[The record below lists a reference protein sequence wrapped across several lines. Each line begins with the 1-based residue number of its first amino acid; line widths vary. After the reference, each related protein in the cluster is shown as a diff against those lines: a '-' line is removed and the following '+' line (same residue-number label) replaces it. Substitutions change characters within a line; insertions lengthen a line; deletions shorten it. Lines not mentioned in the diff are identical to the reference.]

1 MNTKLAIVR
10 NTFGDRSAFLQ
21 LSLEYQNEAE
31 LNSKIKSF
39 IFVDPHPINGYSDD
53 FDKVINKKQKRINFE
68 QHQGKLYWYSS
79 IKHMF
84 DNYEYNYILSIA
96 DDVIISKDYLKI
108 CNQIMEDK
116 VLDNQTIF
124 CFHAGAWDKP
134 KGDKNNIVRSSASS
148 NSILITREKFEL
160 VKAFVKENAPNM
172 VDNNHMISEILNSK
186 GMTTIAPE
194 YNRHSHFGIYG
205 YTVSGKHG
213 NLEGQSS
220 LFSKNKSHED
230 LYELLKKSCLKGK
243 KLASLNKNQNPRY
256 FWDFDPSI
264 DYDLISY
271 SI

>member
-1 MNTKLAIVR
+1 
-10 NTFGDRSAFLQ
+10 
-21 LSLEYQNEAE
+21 
-31 LNSKIKSF
+31 
-39 IFVDPHPINGYSDD
+39 
-53 FDKVINKKQKRINFE
+53 
-68 QHQGKLYWYSS
+68 
-79 IKHMF
+79 
-84 DNYEYNYILSIA
+84 
-96 DDVIISKDYLKI
+96 
-108 CNQIMEDK
+108 
-116 VLDNQTIF
+116 
-124 CFHAGAWDKP
+124 
-134 KGDKNNIVRSSASS
+134 
-148 NSILITREKFEL
+148 
-160 VKAFVKENAPNM
+160 M

-205 YTVSGKHG
+205 YTVNGKHG

-256 FWDFDPSI
+256 FWDFDPNV